1 MEFNLCREP
10 SYKSHVWPDMPYAC
24 SLVRASREVE
34 ARRALDHDSRVLIVT
49 KPLVVR
55 HSSTDRAFD
64 ARLAI

>member
-1 MEFNLCREP
+1 M
-10 SYKSHVWPDMPYAC
+10 
-24 SLVRASREVE
+24 
-34 ARRALDHDSRVLIVT
+34 VT